1 MEDIG
6 TGFGLTL
13 SLAVMFA
20 SWDPVPGQ
28 GGFFSELVKNLPEII
43 SRVKDNWLGLIA
55 LVLVLTAIV
64 TVVIAPQTERKR
76 IVYLI
81 LIGAIL
87 LVASAF
93 HEAVRQQERL
103 DKAPV
108 VESAPKEVNPKPAAP
123 ASKAPSESSV
133 DQPTTTTHQRWCS
146 EDPDT
151 KIPFSRDISFAPGEH
166 LTGRRRGG
174 DSNTP
179 GSEWVIDWPAPGP
192 VYSVSARQTGW
203 CEQIDSCSSNGSVA
217 HCEGWINGG
226 NAPIIMT
233 VKWKLPCAAET
244 DGAKN

>member
-1 MEDIG
+1 M
-6 TGFGLTL
+6 FV
-13 SLAVMFA
+13 SLGPAP
-20 SWDPVPGQ
+20 DQ

-64 TVVIAPQTERKR
+64 TMVIAPQAERKR

-81 LIGAIL
+81 LVGAIL

-108 VESAPKEVNPKPAAP
+108 VESPAKDAIIKPATSEPA
-123 ASKAPSESSV
+123 ASKTPCESAS
-133 DQPTTTTHQRWCS
+133 QASAATHQHWCS

-151 KIPFSRDISFAPGEH
+151 KIPFSRDISFGPGEH

-179 GSEWVIDWPAPGP
+179 GSEWVIDWTAPGP

-203 CEQIDSCSSNGSVA
+203 WEQIDSCSANGLVA

-233 VKWKLPCAAET
+233 VKWKQPCTVET
-244 DGAKN
+244 DGAKD